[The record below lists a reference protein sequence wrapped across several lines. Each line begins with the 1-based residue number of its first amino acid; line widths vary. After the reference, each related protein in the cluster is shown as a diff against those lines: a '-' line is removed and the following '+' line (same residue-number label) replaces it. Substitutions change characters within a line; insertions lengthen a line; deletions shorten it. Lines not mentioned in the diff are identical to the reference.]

1 MKTLTRRW
9 FVGVGAALTVAGC
22 LSPTLPPL
30 PPPAEPEMH
39 YVAPGQL
46 SLKGTVSV
54 NRDTVVSTT
63 VTALNGHTGA
73 LAGHVVYDGH
83 YEFVLGA
90 EPGDEIELWF
100 EQGADESESLFLTAP
115 DYEWGDAGAE
125 AGVADSGVDFSGGD
139 AASASDQTA
148 NDADASSEEL
158 VDDLDAGI
166 GNAP

>member
-9 FVGVGAALTVAGC
+9 FVGVGAALGVAGC

-54 NRDTVVSTT
+54 SRNTVVSTM

-83 YEFVLGA
+83 YEFVIGA

-100 EQGADESESLFLTAP
+100 EQGAEESESLFLTAP
-115 DYEWGDAGAE
+115 DYEWGDG
-125 AGVADSGVDFSGGD
+125 GVDAGTDSRGDASGTSEH
-139 AASASDQTA
+139 AASAP
-148 NDADASSEEL
+148 DASPDEA
-158 VDDLDAGI
+158 VNDLDAGI

>member
-9 FVGVGAALTVAGC
+9 FVGVGAALGVAGC

-54 NRDTVVSTT
+54 SRNTVVSTM

-83 YEFVLGA
+83 YEFVIGA

-100 EQGADESESLFLTAP
+100 EQGAEESESLFLTAP
-115 DYEWGDAGAE
+115 DYEWGDGGADAGT
-125 AGVADSGVDFSGGD
+125 DSRGD
-139 AASASDQTA
+139 ASGTSEHAASSP
-148 NDADASSEEL
+148 DASPDEA
-158 VDDLDAGI
+158 VNDLDAGI